1 MVSEAMEKALNAQFN
16 AELYS
21 GYLYLAMAAYFED
34 NDYSGFAAW
43 MRVQADEELEHGM
56 KFYDYLLRRGAKVNI
71 EAIAKPETEWESPL
85 AAFEQALS
93 HERYVTSLI
102 NDLVALAREENDF
115 ATDNFLQWFVEEQVE
130 EEENAME
137 NVSKLTLAGESKELL
152 FKINEDMGTRT
163 RGGSSDE

>member
-56 KFYDYLLRRGAKVNI
+56 KFYDYILRRGAKVNI

-93 HERYVTSLI
+93 HERYETSLI
-102 NDLVALAREENDF
+102 HDLVALAREENDF
-115 ATDNFLQWFVEEQVE
+115 ATANFLQWFVEEQVE

>member
-56 KFYDYLLRRGAKVNI
+56 KFYDYILRRGAKVNI

-102 NDLVALAREENDF
+102 NDLVALAREEKDF

-137 NVSKLTLAGESKELL
+137 NLAKLKLAGDDNSLL
-152 FKINEDMGTRT
+152 YKLNEEFAGRGTA
-163 RGGSSDE
+163 E

>member
-1 MVSEAMEKALNAQFN
+1 MEKALNAQFN

-56 KFYDYLLRRGAKVNI
+56 KFYDYILRRGAKVNI
-71 EAIAKPETEWESPL
+71 EAIAKPETDWESPL

-102 NDLVALAREENDF
+102 NDLVALAREEKDF
-115 ATDNFLQWFVEEQVE
+115 ATDNFLQWFVEYQVE
-130 EEENAME
+130 DEENAME

-163 RGGSSDE
+163 RGGSEE

>member
-56 KFYDYLLRRGAKVNI
+56 KFYDYILRRGAKVNI

-102 NDLVALAREENDF
+102 NDLVALAREEKDF

-152 FKINEDMGTRT
+152 FKINEDMG
-163 RGGSSDE
+163 GGSSDE

>member
-56 KFYDYLLRRGAKVNI
+56 KFYDYILRRGAKVNI

-93 HERYVTSLI
+93 HERYVTSL
-102 NDLVALAREENDF
+102 

-163 RGGSSDE
+163 RGGSEE